1 MKKIADTMENKLHQL
16 RVSDS
21 RLNVNSIHQTHDFLN
36 KAYISKHSLVR
47 ELEALITNIELAYE
61 KTALMN
67 RRAYHR

>member
-47 ELEALITNIELAYE
+47 ELEALITSIAGIE